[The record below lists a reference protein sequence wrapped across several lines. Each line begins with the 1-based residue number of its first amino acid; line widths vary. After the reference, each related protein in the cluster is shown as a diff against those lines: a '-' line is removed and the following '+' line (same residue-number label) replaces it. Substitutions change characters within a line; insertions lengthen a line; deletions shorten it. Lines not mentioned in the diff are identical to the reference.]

1 MLPGDAIKSVIILPI
16 LTVLATF
23 FLGWR
28 LVQRRKKHTLAI
40 DDWLLTFALF
50 MLYIEDVGAFL
61 LAVKGGEGKPIATLS
76 EDEMLWLL
84 KMFFWPE
91 LGYTILIF
99 TIKCSILL
107 SLKRI
112 FWRLRWFRYALC
124 GIAFLTTAWFIGVFF
139 AVLFQCTPV
148 DKAWLPTKPGHC
160 IDLLAFLWGNSISNN
175 LLDWMILFLPV
186 LPVLRLQMNVSQK
199 VILLGS
205 FAMGS
210 VACIASLVRAIMTAT
225 IDVNDLSK
233 SVFMASIWTYIE
245 PSMGIISACLPFLS
259 SSIAPKLRVLLGCFG
274 ISVQSKR
281 TSTGTN
287 QKGYVM
293 HDFLVQSEGAPVR
306 RDHSYELDGVKS
318 HAAGS
323 ARSFV

>member
-1 MLPGDAIKSVIILPI
+1 MLAADGLKAVIILPI

-23 FLGWR
+23 FLSWR
-28 LVQRRKKHTLAI
+28 LIQRRKKHALAI
-40 DDWLLTFALF
+40 DDWLLAFALF
-50 MLYIEDVGAFL
+50 MLYIEDAGAFL
-61 LAVKGGEGKPIATLS
+61 LAVKGGEGKPMADLS

-112 FWRLRWFRYALC
+112 FWRVRWFRYALC
-124 GIAFLTTAWFIGVFF
+124 SIAFLTTAWFIGVFF
-139 AVLFQCTPV
+139 TVLFQCTPV
-148 DKAWLPTKPGHC
+148 DKAWLPAKPGHC
-160 IDLLAFLWGNSISNN
+160 IDLLPFLWGNSISNN
-175 LLDWMILFLPV
+175 LIDWMILFLPV
-186 LPVLRLQMNVSQK
+186 VPVLRLQMSGSQK

-205 FAMGS
+205 FALGS
-210 VACIASLVRAIMTAT
+210 VACIASLVRAVSTAT

-259 SSIAPKLRVLLGCFG
+259 SAIGPKLGVLWSFFER
-274 ISVQSKR
+274 SVKNIQR
-281 TSTGTN
+281 STGTS
-287 QKGYVM
+287 QKESAM
-293 HDFLVQSEGAPVR
+293 HDSLVQSEGPSVR
-306 RDHSYELDGVKS
+306 RGHSYELDGVKS
-318 HAAGS
+318 HAGS